1 MATVSKVKFDPL
13 TGMKYTVEVEE
24 KEKEESLEKKVEKK
38 LKKEKQVRCF
48 LCNRDLNGEKFFRSN
63 SVLMSFHTDAGN
75 VPRALLCKTCCEDL
89 YNLLVDKYDDPRLSM
104 YLFCQLLDIYYNA
117 EVFETAIK
125 NSINER
131 TSVIGNYMATIN
143 SLPQYRQLVFQ
154 DSPKTSYNPEKLSSI
169 FDETNNVDKWT
180 KEDKENMNEVI
191 RLLHADPFSDEQ
203 IEDRKAMY
211 RDLLGILDEDMAADL
226 VKSKAAIEIVRSFL
240 RIDKIQK
247 VLSELTSTAKSTQS
261 NAEQIKKLMATKAAE
276 NETVSKY
283 CKDNGLNERYA
294 INKAK
299 GSGTLSGVM
308 KQMQEDNFWETFQNF
323 YDAKTS
329 ESINQAAE
337 ASSQAIFSQLALN
350 ENDYTI
356 IIKEQREMVEKLT
369 IERDRLA
376 EENRLLKIQIKEKEL
391 QARLDHENGKGG

>member
-1 MATVSKVKFDPL
+1 MAVNVKFDPI
-13 TGMKYTVEVEE
+13 TGERYMVEVNTAAE
-24 KEKEESLEKKVEKK
+24 KSVASKINQA
-38 LKKEKQVRCF
+38 KKEKLVHCF
-48 LCNRDLNGEKFFRSN
+48 ICNRDLNGEKFYKSN
-63 SVLMSFHTDAGN
+63 SILMTFHTDAGN
-75 VPRALLCKTCCEDL
+75 VPRMLICKSCCEDV
-89 YNLLVDKYDDPRLSM
+89 YNLLIEKYDDPKLSM
-104 YLFCQLLDIYYNA
+104 YLFCQLLDVYYNA
-117 EVFETAIK
+117 NLFETAIK
-125 NSINER
+125 NGIVER
-131 TSVIGNYMATIN
+131 STILGQYMSTIN
-143 SLPQYRQLVFQ
+143 ALPQYRQLVFQ
-154 DSPKTSYNPEKLSSI
+154 DSQKTTFNPDQLSSV
-169 FDETNNVDKWT
+169 FDGSSVDKWT
-180 KEDKENMNEVI
+180 KEDKENMKEVI
-191 RLLHADPFSDEQ
+191 RLLHTDPFSGEQ

-211 RDLLGILDEDMAADL
+211 RDLLGILDEDMANDL

-247 VLSELTSTAKSTQS
+247 VLSELTSTARSTQE

-299 GSGTLSGVM
+299 GTGTLSGIM

-329 ESINQAAE
+329 ESIKQAAT
-337 ASSQAIFSQLALN
+337 ASSEAIFSQLSLS

-369 IERDRLA
+369 RERDKLA
-376 EENRLLKIQIKEKEL
+376 EENRKLKVQIKEKEL
-391 QARLDHENGKGG
+391 QTRLEKEKAGE